1 MKVRKEI
8 IPSGVFTYLH
18 GKTGQPA
25 KLTVTNKDINRYAT
39 DGNAMLAAGL
49 SIPVPLEH
57 QPDAVP
63 MSSAERMA
71 WQTKHNTGW
80 VEKFETEN
88 GKLFGVLDIADPDV
102 AKKLPHTIKF
112 VSPHINSF
120 LDGNGRQWNNV
131 ITHVA
136 LTTRPRITNQ
146 TPFPTMAAALSMV
159 GALPNDTPQAAAA
172 HGGVSISKATLLDP
186 HGKPVYPIMF
196 SLATGVKLAAEEVD
210 EIVEG
215 FDRSPS
221 AAALSFSPEDHPRGQ
236 PDNAGQ
242 FAEDDEPDG
251 DEEVAAVEAPI
262 PEPMADLD
270 GDGDMDGGDLA
281 IEEAIM
287 HLLKVLGH
295 NPPAMNK
302 ATFKRDL
309 YECLMSAL
317 QDKVSKAETPEEP
330 APADDMLDTTDAP
343 VVQEQPNMFASLE
356 DIRAKVKD
364 PEQRRLAEWAFRV
377 RAESERDKKRADA
390 ASLSLFAVAQRHQ
403 DARRERILGSLP
415 KDRRNK
421 VRERLQSSSSGAA
434 FSLSDDGNVID
445 PLDSMLSLLEDAIP
459 NMPAILVQEPA
470 AFSIQKPPKGGVM
483 SEERHEEIVS
493 RLAGTVR

>member
-215 FDRSPS
+215 FDRS
-221 AAALSFSPEDHPRGQ
+221 
-236 PDNAGQ
+236 
-242 FAEDDEPDG
+242 
-251 DEEVAAVEAPI
+251 API

-270 GDGDMDGGDLA
+270 GDDLA